1 MKTLARTAVI
11 LIAALVVVGALFA
24 LSQTSFASSMFGGA
38 AGAGEMM
45 RGQMTSGQM
54 PAGFAGGHENEGSGA
69 SIIGLLPI
77 FKNAAIM
84 GALTLMVLLS
94 SFIPKL
100 GRRRAHPT
108 RA

>member
-1 MKTLARTAVI
+1 MKTLARTTVI

-24 LSQTSFASSMFGGA
+24 LSQTSFASSVF
-38 AGAGEMM
+38 GAGEMM